1 MKDVLMC
8 QDDLLR
14 LRVALID
21 DPLDLA
27 VDIGSNT
34 LTVRSRMRQISS
46 DEDFVIVAAVVE
58 GTEKPELE

>member
-14 LRVALID
+14 LRVALVD

-34 LTVRSRMRQISS
+34 LTCLLYTS
-46 DEDFVIVAAVVE
+46 DAADE
-58 GTEKPELE
+58 

>member
-14 LRVALID
+14 LRIALID

-46 DEDFVIVAAVVE
+46 DE
-58 GTEKPELE
+58 LRHRRCRS